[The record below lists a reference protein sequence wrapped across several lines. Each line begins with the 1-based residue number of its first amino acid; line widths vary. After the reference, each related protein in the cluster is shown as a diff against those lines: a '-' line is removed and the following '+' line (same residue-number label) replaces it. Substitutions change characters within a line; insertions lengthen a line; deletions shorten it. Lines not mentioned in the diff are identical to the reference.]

1 MRNLHSSQRRIVAVS
16 SITIITCILPYS
28 QVQAPQFPVYISH
41 FLINC
46 KKSKPAKWIRPYWKT
61 ISHKFYVRDMC
72 IFVTEITT
80 IIVWG
85 YGILVSQKNQATDSF
100 FSLQISQ
107 HFEPLINTVFSIYQQ
122 LSPFSISWRYLYS
135 NV

>member
-1 MRNLHSSQRRIVAVS
+1 VLIPKFQVNARYYGVRIYLE
-16 SITIITCILPYS
+16 TCAFLASP

-100 FSLQISQ
+100 
-107 HFEPLINTVFSIYQQ
+107 
-122 LSPFSISWRYLYS
+122 
-135 NV
+135 